1 MQCQVPSVPRRKSA
15 CWWPPSSCILGHS
28 WLIPRLSYT
37 FHLGRMAVA
46 GQPSLWAGKM
56 LKRSNPFAFSLGRTS
71 NWTKAG
77 ACGGN
82 SRSPLVCELYFD
94 RIHDIYW
101 ARVRAVAGG
110 EQSEWANSNELQLY
124 RDSKDWGALPAGL
137 FLGASGERGPWRDL
151 M

>member
-1 MQCQVPSVPRRKSA
+1 M
-15 CWWPPSSCILGHS
+15 
-28 WLIPRLSYT
+28 
-37 FHLGRMAVA
+37 
-46 GQPSLWAGKM
+46 
-56 LKRSNPFAFSLGRTS
+56 
-71 NWTKAG
+71 
-77 ACGGN
+77 
-82 SRSPLVCELYFD
+82 CELYFD